1 MKGRFQGQVMP
12 MRRRW
17 LWLLAFFVVI
27 ASVAVLVVNSKRP
40 TLPIERT
47 VVAQVPPDFADWLAT
62 DLDGDGKA
70 EVLLSY
76 FNRPSLLLRLPT
88 SPTSPASLIP
98 LPKVLLIFP
107 STTEIRKA
115 SLPLAKAVPIWDG
128 RILRL
133 MRWRNN
139 RFVFEPLTDIPINP
153 QWHDEDGD
161 GKANDLIVYGS
172 QKRFWFVLDGQGE
185 WRFKTVLPNEPNRPL
200 LDVGDIDGDGKL
212 DYLVGGETRS
222 ILWGD
227 GRSATVLGKTYS
239 EVNHLRLTDMD
250 GDGRKEVVGFKRE
263 GHNYRM
269 AIWTFDRQ
277 RKRLSL
283 VALSE
288 PFPIRLSFRTNIGGD
303 TVQGSLQCFNF
314 LPIDLDG
321 DGRKEIVAIWNATNF
336 QVVAFKRPVPAF
348 LALLQP
354 PFPEL
359 KSELPQVWRLFWRDG
374 QRLRSQPL
382 RMPKDWKGFLL
393 TRTPLNLQGQRFLVT
408 TCQVFRHRFHPHLLS
423 LRPLRWSLWE
433 SASVWRSA
441 IWRLP
446 DGKDAFNPE
455 KWTKVA
461 ELSGRP
467 LIADLNGDG
476 QPEIFGNGMEEWHS
490 RWHGQRCRI
499 NLRFGIALF
508 DGKQWRQ
515 FEWHPQKSQLPAH
528 IQQPLMGLLPTQSRF
543 LLLPEGDRKVLLLA
557 LPDGT
562 IEQVAMR

>member
-1 MKGRFQGQVMP
+1 
-12 MRRRW
+12 MRRQW

-27 ASVAVLVVNSKRP
+27 ASVAMLVVNPKRP
-40 TLPIERT
+40 NLPVERT
-47 VVAQVPPDFADWLAT
+47 VVAQVPPDFTNWLAT

-70 EVLLSY
+70 EVLLNY
-76 FNRPSLLLRLPT
+76 FNRPPLLLRLPT

-98 LPKVLLIFP
+98 LPKVRLIFP
-107 STTEIRKA
+107 TTTEIRKA
-115 SLPLAKAVPIWDG
+115 SLPLAKAVPIRDG

-133 MRWRNN
+133 VRWRNN
-139 RFVFEPLTDIPINP
+139 RFVFETLTDTPTYP
-153 QWHDEDGD
+153 EWHDVDGD
-161 GKANDLIVYGS
+161 GKANDLIAYGS

-185 WRFKTVLPNEPNRPL
+185 WRFKTVLPIKPIRPL
-200 LDVGDIDGDGKL
+200 FDVGDIDGDGKL
-212 DYLVGGETRS
+212 DCLVGGETRS

-227 GRSATVLGKTYS
+227 GKSATVLGKAYA

-250 GDGRKEVVGFKRE
+250 GDGREEVVGFKRE

-283 VALSE
+283 VALSD
-288 PFPIRLSFRTNIGGD
+288 PFPIRLSFRTNISGH
-303 TVQGSLQCFNF
+303 TFQGSLQCFNF
-314 LPIDLDG
+314 LLIDLDG

-348 LALLQP
+348 LALLSP
-354 PFPEL
+354 PFTEL
-359 KSELPQVWRLFWRDG
+359 EDELPRVWRLFWRDG

-408 TCQVFRHRFHPHLLS
+408 TRLIFRRRFHPHLIS
-423 LRPLRWSLWE
+423 LRPLQWDFWE
-433 SASVWRSA
+433 SARVWRGA

-446 DGKDAFNPE
+446 NGRDAFNPE

-461 ELSGRP
+461 ELSGRT

-476 QPEIFGNGMEEWHS
+476 QPEIVWDGTEEWHS
-490 RWHGQRCRI
+490 SWRGQRCRI

-515 FEWHPQKSQLPAH
+515 FEWHPQKPQLPAH
-528 IQQPLMGLLPTQSRF
+528 IQQPPVFPFLSRL
-543 LLLPEGDRKVLLLA
+543 LLLPEGNRKVLLLA

-562 IEQVAMR
+562 MERVAMR

>member
-1 MKGRFQGQVMP
+1 

-47 VVAQVPPDFADWLAT
+47 VVAQVPPDFVNWLAT

-98 LPKVLLIFP
+98 LPQVRLIFP

-115 SLPLAKAVPIWDG
+115 SLPLVKAVPIWDG

-139 RFVFEPLTDIPINP
+139 RFVFETLTDIPIYP
-153 QWHDEDGD
+153 VWDDEDGD

-200 LDVGDIDGDGKL
+200 LNVGDIDGDGKL

-269 AIWTFDRQ
+269 AIWTFD
-277 RKRLSL
+277 
-283 VALSE
+283 
-288 PFPIRLSFRTNIGGD
+288 
-303 TVQGSLQCFNF
+303 
-314 LPIDLDG
+314 
-321 DGRKEIVAIWNATNF
+321 
-336 QVVAFKRPVPAF
+336 
-348 LALLQP
+348 
-354 PFPEL
+354 
-359 KSELPQVWRLFWRDG
+359 
-374 QRLRSQPL
+374 
-382 RMPKDWKGFLL
+382 
-393 TRTPLNLQGQRFLVT
+393 
-408 TCQVFRHRFHPHLLS
+408 
-423 LRPLRWSLWE
+423 
-433 SASVWRSA
+433 
-441 IWRLP
+441 
-446 DGKDAFNPE
+446 
-455 KWTKVA
+455 
-461 ELSGRP
+461 
-467 LIADLNGDG
+467 
-476 QPEIFGNGMEEWHS
+476 
-490 RWHGQRCRI
+490 
-499 NLRFGIALF
+499 
-508 DGKQWRQ
+508 
-515 FEWHPQKSQLPAH
+515 
-528 IQQPLMGLLPTQSRF
+528 
-543 LLLPEGDRKVLLLA
+543 
-557 LPDGT
+557 
-562 IEQVAMR
+562 

>member
-1 MKGRFQGQVMP
+1 
-12 MRRRW
+12 MRRQW

-27 ASVAVLVVNSKRP
+27 ASVATLVVNPKRP
-40 TLPIERT
+40 TLPVERT
-47 VVAQVPPDFADWLAT
+47 VVAQVPPDFTNWLAT

-70 EVLLSY
+70 EVLLNY
-76 FNRPSLLLRLPT
+76 FNRPPLLLRLPT

-98 LPKVLLIFP
+98 FPKVRLIFP
-107 STTEIRKA
+107 TTTEIRKA
-115 SLPLAKAVPIWDG
+115 SLPLAKAVPIRDG

-133 MRWRNN
+133 VHWRNN
-139 RFVFEPLTDIPINP
+139 RFVFETLTDTPTYP
-153 QWHDEDGD
+153 EWHDVDGD
-161 GKANDLIVYGS
+161 GKANDLIAYGS

-185 WRFKTVLPNEPNRPL
+185 WRFKTVLPIKPIRPL
-200 LDVGDIDGDGKL
+200 FDVGDIDGDGKL
-212 DYLVGGETRS
+212 DCLVGGETRS

-227 GRSATVLGKTYS
+227 GKSATVLGKAYA

-250 GDGRKEVVGFKRE
+250 GDGREEVVGFKRE

-283 VALSE
+283 VALSD
-288 PFPIRLSFRTNIGGD
+288 PFPIRLSFRTNISGH

-314 LPIDLDG
+314 LLIDLDG

-348 LALLQP
+348 LALLSP
-354 PFPEL
+354 PFTEL
-359 KSELPQVWRLFWRDG
+359 EYELPRVWRLFWRDG

-408 TCQVFRHRFHPHLLS
+408 TRLIFRRRFHPHLLS
-423 LRPLRWSLWE
+423 LRPLQWDFWE
-433 SASVWRSA
+433 SARVWRGA

-446 DGKDAFNPE
+446 NGRDAFNPE

-476 QPEIFGNGMEEWHS
+476 QPEIVWDGTEERNFG
-490 RWHGQRCRI
+490 WHGQRCRI

-515 FEWHPQKSQLPAH
+515 FEWHPQKPQLPAH
-528 IQQPLMGLLPTQSRF
+528 IQQLPVFPFLSRF
-543 LLLPEGDRKVLLLA
+543 LLLPEGNRKVLLLA

-562 IEQVAMR
+562 MERVAMR